1 MLRAA
6 YLHPENPPVHLDTA
20 QGIKEHLVH
29 TDGFLWVSLETAS
42 DAVINDILRN
52 VFQFHPLAIE
62 DCQSPGFQV
71 AKIDDFSNYIFIITH
86 ALNFQAEDEDQTTR
100 ELDVFLGSNFVV
112 TCFSDAQMPA
122 IEKTWKQIQKDG
134 RIARFGADFLCHTI
148 LDNIVDEYLPILDEM
163 ETEVEWL
170 EDTVIEKPTPETLHR
185 LLKIKHQ
192 IMALR
197 RIISPQREVMNRLS
211 RDEFPG
217 IIDSQSLIYFRDIY
231 DHLVRF
237 QDLADVLRDI
247 VSGALDIYLNS
258 TSLRLNEIMKALTIV
273 STVFLPLSFIT
284 GAFGMNFLHIP
295 GASSP
300 LGFYITCVLLIVL
313 GIIMLVYFK
322 KRRWF

>member
-6 YLHPENPPVHLDTA
+6 YLQPDHPPLLLESA
-20 QGIKEHLVH
+20 QKIKELLAL
-29 TDGFLWVSLETAS
+29 TDGFLWVSLETAT
-42 DAVINDILRN
+42 DTEINEILRD

-71 AKIDDFSNYIFIITH
+71 AKIDDFSEYIFIITH

-100 ELDVFLGSNFVV
+100 ELDLFLGNNFVV
-112 TCFSDAQMPA
+112 TCYSDPQMPA
-122 IEKTWKQIQKDG
+122 IVKTWDQIQKDG
-134 RIARFGADFLCHTI
+134 RIARFGPDFLCHTI
-148 LDNIVDEYLPILDEM
+148 LDNIVDEYLPILDTM
-163 ETEVEWL
+163 ESEVEWL
-170 EDTVIEKPTPETLHR
+170 EDSVIEKPTPETLHR
-185 LLKIKHQ
+185 LLRIKHQ

-217 IIDSQSLIYFRDIY
+217 IIDAQSLIYFRDIY

-295 GASSP
+295 GASSQ
-300 LGFYITCVLLIVL
+300 LGFYITCALLIVL
-313 GIIMLVYFK
+313 GALMLFYFK